1 MDYYISNKMKE
12 KFSKE
17 SLKMKQSLQYK
28 QTIENLKSETKKL
41 REQLCLDNLQQ
52 SNLGVETEIA
62 RLQEQGDNFAI
73 KIEIEKKKI
82 ADLDQKI
89 SLMTEKLKAQREA
102 IGGAQGAKETNE
114 GIARKIKSLENKLDK
129 SLQKYNEAIAHNK
142 QLREQ
147 IDKLRKE
154 RVVYDNIYK
163 KLEEELQ
170 ARKEE
175 MKIIVKKSYK
185 AKKKRDEAKK
195 KMEELK
201 QEADEEQKEFEKHWQ
216 DLGKLIE
223 QDKKIKEFISQ
234 EESIEIPE
242 SIENTEL
249 AALNKKVAKSAWNIA
264 KEKASVKM
272 YLEKVEK
279 YEEAFRKIEEATG
292 ISDIDEL
299 VKTFVEAE
307 MQNYSLFNTVN
318 DLSSDMEKLEQQ
330 INDIKAEI
338 EKYKNH
344 GFSADNQRKK
354 QMKELEQKLEKTEK
368 KANEYETRYE
378 NNQEILESL
387 KSGIKELFERL
398 GCSFSPNSD
407 ALGSSEITDS
417 NILLYMG
424 QIEEKSSH
432 VIHSYN
438 LLNPMNT
445 QSISLNTSAP
455 PPLLPTANRMALD
468 LPSVPDK
475 DKGDDEETSLPMT
488 IKEMKAFSMK
498 KLEEDKEKKRKY
510 K

>member
-1 MDYYISNKMKE
+1 MKDRSL
-12 KFSKE
+12 SKD

-28 QTIENLKSETKKL
+28 QTIESLKTETKKL

-62 RLQEQGDNFAI
+62 RLQEQGDNFAR

-82 ADLDQKI
+82 AELDQQI
-89 SLMTEKLKAQREA
+89 LTMSTKLKEQREA

-154 RVVYDNIYK
+154 RVVYDSIYK

-170 ARKEE
+170 SKKEE
-175 MKIIVKKSYK
+175 MKQIVKKGYK

-201 QEADEEQKEFEKHWQ
+201 AEAEKEQEEFEKHWQ

-223 QDKKIKEFISQ
+223 HDKKIKDFISQ
-234 EESIEIPE
+234 EESVEVPE
-242 SIENTEL
+242 LVENNEVSS
-249 AALNKKVAKSAWNIA
+249 LNKKVAKSAWNIA
-264 KEKASVKM
+264 KEKASVKL
-272 YLEKVEK
+272 YLEKVEM

-318 DLSSDMEKLEQQ
+318 DLAGEMEKLEQQ

-338 EKYKNH
+338 DKYKNH

-354 QMKELEQKLEKTEK
+354 QMKELEQKLERTEK
-368 KANEYETRYE
+368 RAYEYESRYST
-378 NNQEILESL
+378 NQEMLDSL
-387 KSGIKELFERL
+387 KEGIQELFERL
-398 GCSFSPNSD
+398 GCTFESQ
-407 ALGSSEITDS
+407 SETIGNPGITDN
-417 NILLYMG
+417 NILQYMG
-424 QIEEKSSH
+424 KIEEKTNL
-432 VIHSYN
+432 VIEKYN
-438 LLNPMNT
+438 NANLNNNQNIT
-445 QSISLNTSAP
+445 FINSAP
-455 PPLLPTANRMALD
+455 PPLLPTSNRISLD

-475 DKGDDEETSLPMT
+475 DKADDEESSLPLTM
-488 IKEMKAFSMK
+488 KEMKAISLK
-498 KLEEDKEKKRKY
+498 RLEEEKDKKKKF

>member
-1 MDYYISNKMKE
+1 MKE
-12 KFSKE
+12 KGSKD

-28 QTIENLKSETKKL
+28 QTIETLKTETKKL

-62 RLQEQGDNFAI
+62 KLQEQGDNFAR
-73 KIEIEKKKI
+73 KIEIEKRKI
-82 ADLDQKI
+82 ADLDSKI

-102 IGGAQGAKETNE
+102 IGGKQGAKETNE

-147 IDKLRKE
+147 IDKLRRE
-154 RVVYDNIYK
+154 RVVYDSIYK

-170 ARKEE
+170 SKKDE
-175 MKIIVKKSYK
+175 MKAVVKKGYK

-201 QEADEEQKEFEKHWQ
+201 AEAEKEQEEFEKHWQ

-223 QDKKIKEFISQ
+223 QDKKIKEFITQ
-234 EESIEIPE
+234 EESIEVPE
-242 SIENTEL
+242 PVENTEF
-249 AALNKKVAKSAWNIA
+249 AVLNQKVAKSAWNIA
-264 KEKASVKM
+264 KEKASVKL
-272 YLEKVEK
+272 YLDKVET

-318 DLSSDMEKLEQQ
+318 DLSGDMEKLEQQ

-354 QMKELEQKLEKTEK
+354 QMKALEQKLDRTEK
-368 KANEYETRYE
+368 KSNEYEKRHL
-378 NNQEILESL
+378 NNQEMLDSL
-387 KSGIKELFERL
+387 KSGIQELFERL
-398 GCSFSPNSD
+398 GCTLNPHSD
-407 ALGSSEITDS
+407 LLGHPGITDS
-417 NILLYMG
+417 NILQYMG
-424 QIEEKSSH
+424 QIEEKTNN
-432 VIHSYN
+432 VISTYN
-438 LLNPMNT
+438 SMNPMST
-445 QSISLNTSAP
+445 QSISINISAP
-455 PPLLPTANRMALD
+455 PPLLPTSNRITLD

-475 DKGDDEETSLPMT
+475 DKADDEESSLPMT
-488 IKEMKAFSMK
+488 IKEMKAVSMK
-498 KLEEDKEKKRKY
+498 KLEEEKEKKDK
-510 K
+510 KKH

>member
-1 MDYYISNKMKE
+1 MN
-12 KFSKE
+12 
-17 SLKMKQSLQYK
+17 LKQSLQYK
-28 QTIENLKSETKKL
+28 QTIENLKTETKKL

-62 RLQEQGDNFAI
+62 RLQEQGDNFAR

-89 SLMTEKLKAQREA
+89 AMMTEKLKAQREA

-147 IDKLRKE
+147 IDKLRRE
-154 RVVYDNIYK
+154 RVVYDSIYK

-170 ARKEE
+170 SKKEE
-175 MKIIVKKSYK
+175 MKRIVKKGYK
-185 AKKKRDEAKK
+185 AKKKRDEAKR

-201 QEADEEQKEFEKHWQ
+201 KEAEKEQEEFEKHWQ

-234 EESIEIPE
+234 EESVEVPE
-242 SIENTEL
+242 PPENAEL

-272 YLEKVEK
+272 YLEKVEM

-318 DLSSDMEKLEQQ
+318 DLAGDMEKLEQQ
-330 INDIKAEI
+330 INEIKAEI

-368 KANEYETRYE
+368 KAYEYETRYA
-378 NNQEILESL
+378 NNQEMLDSL
-387 KSGIKELFERL
+387 KAGIQELFERL
-398 GCSFSPNSD
+398 GCTLNPHSD
-407 ALGSSEITDS
+407 VLGNPGITDS
-417 NILLYMG
+417 NILQYMG
-424 QIEEKSSH
+424 QIEEKTNS
-432 VIHSYN
+432 VIHQYN
-438 LLNPMNT
+438 SLNPMNSQT
-445 QSISLNTSAP
+445 LSMTTSAP
-455 PPLLPTANRMALD
+455 PPLLPTSNRIALD

-475 DKGDDEETSLPMT
+475 DKADDEETSLPMT
-488 IKEMKAFSMK
+488 VKEMKAISMK
-498 KLEEDKEKKRKY
+498 KLEEGCDKRK
-510 K
+510 KFK

>member
-1 MDYYISNKMKE
+1 MKE
-12 KFSKE
+12 KDSKD

-28 QTIENLKSETKKL
+28 QTIETLKSETKKL

-62 RLQEQGDNFAI
+62 RLQEQGDNFAR

-82 ADLDQKI
+82 SDLDQKI

-147 IDKLRKE
+147 IDKLRRE

-170 ARKEE
+170 SKKEE
-175 MKIIVKKSYK
+175 MKRVVKKGYK

-195 KMEELK
+195 RMEELK
-201 QEADEEQKEFEKHWQ
+201 AEAEKEQEEFEKHWQ

-234 EESIEIPE
+234 EESVEIPE
-242 SIENTEL
+242 PVENTEL
-249 AALNKKVAKSAWNIA
+249 ALLNKKVAKSAWNIA
-264 KEKASVKM
+264 KEKASVKL
-272 YLEKVEK
+272 YLDKVEM

-307 MQNYSLFNTVN
+307 MQNYSLFSTVN
-318 DLSSDMEKLEQQ
+318 ELSSDMEKLEQQ

-338 EKYKNH
+338 EKYKNN

-354 QMKELEQKLEKTEK
+354 QMKELEQKLDKTEK
-368 KANEYETRYE
+368 KANEYEKRFS
-378 NNQEILESL
+378 NNQEMLDSL
-387 KSGIKELFERL
+387 KSGIQELFERL
-398 GCSFSPNSD
+398 GCNLNPH
-407 ALGSSEITDS
+407 SEILGNPGISDS
-417 NILLYMG
+417 NILQYMG
-424 QIEEKSSH
+424 QIEDKTNT
-432 VIHSYN
+432 IIQAYN
-438 LLNPMNT
+438 SMNPLST
-445 QSISLNTSAP
+445 QSIPINTSAP
-455 PPLLPTANRMALD
+455 PPLLPTSNRIALD
-468 LPSVPDK
+468 LPTVPDK
-475 DKGDDEETSLPMT
+475 DKLDDEETSLPMT
-488 IKEMKAFSMK
+488 IKEMKAISLK
-498 KLEEDKEKKRKY
+498 RLEEEKEKKRK